1 MCSCSKISRD
11 AVFQNK
17 QKEINFFDNLASE
30 QEYNVF
36 TDEANQK
43 IINTVLTLSKLK
55 PGAQIVDLGCG
66 SGIFT
71 QLFQQRGY
79 DCIGLDLSQKL
90 LQLGK
95 LQEPTIHY
103 LQGDVEA
110 LPFSDNSLDMI
121 VLSCLV
127 HHLPDPTLS
136 ASEVFRVLK
145 PKGQFVAFDPNRLN
159 PFMYLYR
166 DRSSPFYS
174 SKGVTE
180 NERPVLPYKIRD
192 TFDKVGFKTKSHYVD
207 SLSFR
212 YVESDA
218 AKGFLPIYNFIDRT
232 FFKLKIMQPFRAFV
246 FTHGIKPALTQ

>member
-1 MCSCSKISRD
+1 MI
-11 AVFQNK
+11 QNK
-17 QKEINFFDNLASE
+17 KKEVDFFDNLAST

-36 TDEANQK
+36 TDDANQK
-43 IINTVLTLSKLK
+43 IINTVLKLSKLNA
-55 PGAQIVDLGCG
+55 GAQIIDLGCG

-95 LQEPTIHY
+95 QQIPTIHY
-103 LQGDVEA
+103 LQGDVET
-110 LPFSDNSLDMI
+110 LPFADNSLDMI

-127 HHLPDPTLS
+127 HHLPDPRLS
-136 ASEVFRVLK
+136 AKEVYRVLK
-145 PKGQFVAFDPNRLN
+145 PQGQFVAFDPNRLN

-180 NERPVLPYKIRD
+180 NERPVIPRKVRNI
-192 TFDKVGFKTKSHYVD
+192 FNAVGFETKLHYVD

-218 AKGFLPIYNFIDRT
+218 AKGLLPIYNFIDRT

-246 FTHGIKPALTQ
+246 FTHGIKPATQQ